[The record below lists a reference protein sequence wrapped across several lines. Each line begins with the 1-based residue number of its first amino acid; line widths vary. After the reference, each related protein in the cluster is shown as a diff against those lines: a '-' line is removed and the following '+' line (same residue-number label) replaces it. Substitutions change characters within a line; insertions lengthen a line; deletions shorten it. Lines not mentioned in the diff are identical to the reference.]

1 MAREQRSTSRMTF
14 SGAAKYLAIQRNQ
27 SAGEVISDLLRIA
40 LKSRSRASLRNGI
53 RLLQRRADAKPT
65 TLADVNRMRDEE

>member
-1 MAREQRSTSRMTF
+1 MRTTIDIADDVL
-14 SGAAKYLAIQRNQ
+14 GAAKDLAIQRNQ

-40 LKSRSRASLRNGI
+40 LKTRSRASLRNGI
-53 RLLQRRADAKPT
+53 RLLQRRADTKPT